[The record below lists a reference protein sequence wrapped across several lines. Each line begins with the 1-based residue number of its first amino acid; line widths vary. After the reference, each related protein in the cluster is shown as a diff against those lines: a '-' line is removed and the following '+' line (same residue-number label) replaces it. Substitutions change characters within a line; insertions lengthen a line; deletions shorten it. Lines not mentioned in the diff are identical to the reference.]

1 MYLMEWLMWLSVVKS
16 DAWLHEHDDD
26 GSSELASKPAEPAEP
41 VYQDL
46 IVAEYERLRAA
57 RFDRAQSRGPVYA
70 CNNTFLEMRCGGM
83 EEKRGFITMISA
95 FFFLPTIAGIDLMQS
110 LFSAFEWKTWGVAET
125 ILLAILLTG
134 SIGTPYVYFK
144 YLFRFTRLESFTSR
158 HLLIRFNRVTRQV
171 YLHRPPS
178 CGGIAVLPWD
188 DIHHDEVP
196 GVNLIVGWYTPYT
209 PLPFPNM
216 VFVGKKSASEAEM
229 KAEWEYIRRYMDE
242 GGLDAVDPPSINSHL
257 PLPWPAFA
265 AQFEALGPYL
275 RHSGPIT
282 WFGML
287 LVSPALVVLGLAH
300 WASLLLC
307 WRPRWPKIIQEAGLP
322 GKPVPPLT
330 TIGDYPPDVRA
341 ALLENV
347 HRWVV
352 KPGSPPP
359 RPKRFSLKGR
369 WQNRDR

>member
-16 DAWLHEHDDD
+16 DSWLQEHVEDD
-26 GSSELASKPAEPAEP
+26 SSNDLASKPVEP
-41 VYQDL
+41 VYEDL
-46 IVAEYERLRAA
+46 LVAEYARLRAA
-57 RFDRAQSRGPVYA
+57 RFDHAISRSPVYA
-70 CNNTFLEMRCGGM
+70 CNNTILEMRCGGM

-95 FFFLPTIAGIDLMQS
+95 LFFWPTL
-110 LFSAFEWKTWGVAET
+110 VAVET
-125 ILLAILLTG
+125 IPIIFEVGRWSISKTVLLIFLVALSLG
-134 SIGTPYVYFK
+134 FLYVYFK

-196 GVNLIVGWYTPYT
+196 GVNLIVGWYTPYS

-216 VFVGKKSASEAEM
+216 VFVGKRSASEAEM

-242 GGLDAVDPPSINSHL
+242 GGLDAVDPPRIRSQL
-257 PLPWPAFA
+257 PLPWHAFA
-265 AQFEALGPYL
+265 AQLEGLGPFL
-275 RHSGPIT
+275 RHSGPIM
-282 WFGML
+282 WLGMVL
-287 LVSPALVVLGLAH
+287 ISPALVVLGLAH

-322 GKPVPPLT
+322 GKPIPPLT
-330 TIGDYPPDVRA
+330 TIDDYPPDVRA
-341 ALLENV
+341 ALLENL
-347 HRWVV
+347 HRWVI

-359 RPKRFSLKGR
+359 RPKRFSGR
-369 WQNRDR
+369 LRWRDQNK